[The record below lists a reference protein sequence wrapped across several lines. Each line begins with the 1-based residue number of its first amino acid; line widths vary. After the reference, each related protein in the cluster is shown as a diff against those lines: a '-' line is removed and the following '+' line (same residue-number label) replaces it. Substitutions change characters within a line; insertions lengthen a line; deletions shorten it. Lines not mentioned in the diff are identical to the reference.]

1 MDTKEQIDD
10 LVKEADY
17 NPDIFSDWERQ
28 FIDSVADQFYD
39 KGRISPKQEEIV
51 ERIWKKI

>member
-10 LVKEADY
+10 LVTEADY
-17 NPDIFSDWERQ
+17 NPDIFSDWEKQ